1 MKTHIVLAAS
11 IVALLTTASL
21 AAEIG
26 GITMP
31 DRLQADGR
39 ELALNGAGVRT
50 KFFMD
55 MYVAGLYLGQK
66 QGDAGRILDAD
77 EPMAIRLHI
86 ISGLITAEK
95 MEAAT
100 REGFVNATGGATAP
114 LAPRIE
120 QFIAVFKEK
129 ISTGDTY
136 EFAYDPKAGTAI
148 SKNGKRQALIPG
160 ADFKKALFGIWLC
173 GAPAQA
179 SLKAQMLGR

>member
-1 MKTHIVLAAS
+1 MNKQIVLGMCL
-11 IVALLTTASL
+11 VALLITL
-21 AAEIG
+21 CQAAEIG
-26 GITMP
+26 GISMP
-31 DRLQADGR
+31 DRLQAGPR
-39 ELALNGAGVRT
+39 ELVLNGAGVRT

-55 MYVAGLYLGQK
+55 LYAAGLYLGQK
-66 QGDAGRILDAD
+66 FGDAEKIIAAD

-100 REGFVNATGGATAP
+100 REGFVNATDGATAP
-114 LAPRIE
+114 LTPRIE

-129 ISTGDTY
+129 IDKGDTY
-136 EFAYDPKAGTAI
+136 EFAYDPKAGTAV
-148 SKNGKRQALIPG
+148 SKNGKVQTRIQG

-173 GAPAQA
+173 GAPAQE